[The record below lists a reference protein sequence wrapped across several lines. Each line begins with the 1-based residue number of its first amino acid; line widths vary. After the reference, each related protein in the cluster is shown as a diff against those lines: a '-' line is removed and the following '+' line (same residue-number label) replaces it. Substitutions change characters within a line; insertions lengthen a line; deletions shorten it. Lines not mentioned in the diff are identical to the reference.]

1 MRTIYRA
8 GILTAALMV
17 LVLGGCSSFDRGGE
31 EMASAAGRGADAR
44 LGLDAGQGPNA
55 VLKEGGQGK
64 DGLEKKP
71 EKIYS
76 MQIGHSQP
84 VDLSLIHI

>member
-31 EMASAAGRGADAR
+31 EMASVARPGRGCASGSWMQVR
-44 LGLDAGQGPNA
+44 GQ
-55 VLKEGGQGK
+55 
-64 DGLEKKP
+64 
-71 EKIYS
+71 
-76 MQIGHSQP
+76 MQY
-84 VDLSLIHI
+84 

>member
-31 EMASAAGRGADAR
+31 EMGWMQARG
-44 LGLDAGQGPNA
+44 Q
-55 VLKEGGQGK
+55 
-64 DGLEKKP
+64 
-71 EKIYS
+71 
-76 MQIGHSQP
+76 MQY
-84 VDLSLIHI
+84 